1 MPPDNEGYQ
10 LVKKQD
16 RFNYLLMQ
24 CKLHSVLVNACRLSC
39 RHQQVRT
46 CRSSRMLELTAID
59 GCSGAVPIY
68 PCQAMV
74 TLSDCASLQGNDISW
89 AAASRKQDGS

>member
-24 CKLHSVLVNACRLSC
+24 CKSHSVLVNACRLSC
-39 RHQQVRT
+39 GHQQVTTR
-46 CRSSRMLELTAID
+46 RSSRMLELTAID
-59 GCSGAVPIY
+59 GCSGTVPIY

-74 TLSDCASLQGNDISW
+74 TLSDCASLQGNDISQV
-89 AAASRKQDGS
+89 ATSREQESW